1 MQDHDF
7 SYYFSDYSVLLPPL
21 GLFLM
26 MYEVV
31 ILDFVQID
39 MISVFL
45 LRRVDF
51 LFEHVELLCM
61 HEFKIFDL
69 FLLFFPLILSFL
81 EQFLMLFCDGLLFLL
96 HEIEFIGEVLGLV
109 DNGLVDLKEFLLI
122 LLDLN

>member
-1 MQDHDF
+1 MQDHNF
-7 SYYFSDYSVLLPPL
+7 SYNFSNYFVVLPSLV
-21 GLFLM
+21 LFLM

-45 LRRVDF
+45 LWWADF
-51 LFEHVELLCM
+51 LFEHVKLLCM

-69 FLLFFPLILSFL
+69 FLLFFPFILSFL

-96 HEIEFIGEVLGLV
+96 HQIEFIGEVLGLI
-109 DNGLVDLKEFLLI
+109 DDGLVDLKQFLLF
-122 LLDLN
+122 LLYLN